1 MQVRGRYL
9 VIAWTA
15 VFLAAVGAIVF
26 RTRAGFEMQQRVVRL
41 NDRIQVV
48 EGIRGDVE
56 AKVASLQS
64 RPVLAPKV
72 EALGLRFASDTEF
85 RLLRVRVKP

>member
-26 RTRAGFEMQQRVVRL
+26 RTSAGFRMQERVTAL
-41 NDRIQVV
+41 NDS
-48 EGIRGDVE
+48 IRTLDAVQGDLS
-56 AKVASLQS
+56 ARVATLQS
-64 RPVLAPKV
+64 RPILAPKV
-72 EALGLRFASDTEF
+72 AALGLRFASDSEL
-85 RLLRVRVKP
+85 RLVSIHARP

>member
-9 VIAWTA
+9 VIVWTA

-26 RTRAGFEMQQRVVRL
+26 RTKSGFDVQRNMVGVHT
-41 NDRIQVV
+41 RIQAL
-48 EGIRGDVE
+48 EGIRGDLE
-56 AKVASLQS
+56 AQVAMLQS

-72 EALGLRFASDTEF
+72 AAFGLRFASDTEF
-85 RLLRVRVKP
+85 RLLHVPVAP

>member
-1 MQVRGRYL
+1 MRVRGRYL

-26 RTRAGFEMQQRVVRL
+26 RIRDGFRTQERVTEL
-41 NDRIQVV
+41 NAHIQAL
-48 EGIRGDVE
+48 EGVRGDVE
-56 AKVASLQS
+56 AKVATLQS

-72 EALGLRFASDTEF
+72 EALGLRFASDSEF
-85 RLLRVRVKP
+85 HLLQVPVKP